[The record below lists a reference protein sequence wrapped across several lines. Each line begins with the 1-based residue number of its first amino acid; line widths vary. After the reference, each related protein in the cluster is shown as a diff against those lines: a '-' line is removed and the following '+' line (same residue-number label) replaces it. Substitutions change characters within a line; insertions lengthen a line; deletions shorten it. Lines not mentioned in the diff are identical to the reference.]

1 MNKTKKLTQGAMLMA
16 IFGALVLI
24 DRITAYW
31 FTEFVVLVSPIVIIM
46 YSAMYT
52 LKDGILLSVGIAV
65 LSFILGNFN
74 TVYLI
79 YIPVGIVTG
88 LAYSFTLTKTE
99 NKTTLLLV
107 AIATYAISEIIVSY
121 VVYPIIGLPISQQLS
136 ELCLMFEEIKN
147 SSGIDY
153 TKTFEMAGIDFSTL
167 LILLFAISI
176 VIVGIMEGFII
187 HVLVIFMMKRFRIKN
202 IENTNIW
209 NIKSNPVLAYICF
222 GSLFLLFLNRYI
234 DNQVYKYAS
243 VIISMLGTIVLLFYG
258 YIYLVLYGKLVLK
271 RNIGTLVILI
281 SLFVPAVIIGLTII
295 GFLYAA
301 GPLRKQLEEKV
312 KIINE

>member
-52 LKDGILLSVGIAV
+52 LKDGVLLSVGIAV

-121 VVYPIIGLPISQQLS
+121 VVYPIIGIPISQQLS
-136 ELCLMFEEIKN
+136 ELSLMFDEVKN

-153 TKTFEMAGIDFSTL
+153 TKTFEMSGIDFSTL

-271 RNIGTLVILI
+271 RNIGTIVILI
-281 SLFVPAVIIGLTII
+281 SLFVPAVIIGLTIV

-312 KIINE
+312 KVINE